1 MNTDK
6 RFSLLVH
13 NMGDQLMPMWRFLS
27 MYGGFLYVAFFS
39 GLFLASLDQRERL
52 VILTALS
59 LVFTTVSTILLRYIV
74 RRPRPAF
81 MKTGYVPWMNDY
93 SFPSGHASM
102 IFAIAALES
111 WLFLTP
117 TLTAAGS
124 ILTIIAIIMA
134 CLIAISRVMLGVHY
148 VSDIVAGAFLGTI
161 ISAIV
166 IYFL

>member
-1 MNTDK
+1 
-6 RFSLLVH
+6 
-13 NMGDQLMPMWRFLS
+13 MPMWRFFS
-27 MYGGFLYVAFFS
+27 IYGGFLYVAFFS

-52 VILTALS
+52 VTLTILS
-59 LVFTTVSTILLRYIV
+59 LVFTVGSTMLLRYIV

-93 SFPSGHASM
+93 SFPSGHASVV
-102 IFAIAALES
+102 FSIAALES

-117 TLTAAGS
+117 TITTVGV
-124 ILTIIAIIMA
+124 IITSLAIIVA
-134 CLIAISRVMLGVHY
+134 CLIAVSRVMLGVHY
-148 VSDIVAGAFLGTI
+148 VADIVAGAFLGTI